1 MISKLLTA
9 IGNKLMYLLG
19 TIWGKILLIVAWIV
33 EFVGGY
39 KLAIWSVV
47 VAITLDLIW
56 GVWASIVRGK
66 FAKSELLRETISK
79 MTAYM
84 SGLLMF
90 ILAEKNLPGDSFFIV
105 SIIAT
110 VMVCTELLS
119 MSANILIVNPKIMF
133 FKLIRP
139 ALKGE
144 IANKLHVP
152 EEKVDEILDNKDYKN
167 GAK

>member
-1 MISKLLTA
+1 MIGKLLTA

-19 TIWGKILLIVAWIV
+19 TIWGKILLIVAWII

-39 KLAIWSVV
+39 ELAIWSVV

-66 FAKSELLRETISK
+66 FAKSELMRETISK

-90 ILAEKNLPGDSFFIV
+90 ILAEKNLSGDSFFIV

-152 EEKVDEILDNKDYKN
+152 EEKVDEILNNKDYKN
-167 GAK
+167 GTE

>member
-1 MISKLLTA
+1 MIGKLLTA

-19 TIWGKILLIVAWIV
+19 TIWGKILLIVAWII

-39 KLAIWSVV
+39 ELAIWSVV

-167 GAK
+167 WAE

>member
-1 MISKLLTA
+1 MIGKLLTA

-19 TIWGKILLIVAWIV
+19 TIWGKILLIVAWII

-39 KLAIWSVV
+39 ELAIWSVV

-90 ILAEKNLPGDSFFIV
+90 ILAEKNRPGDSFFIV
-105 SIIAT
+105 SVIAT

-139 ALKGE
+139 ALRGE
-144 IANKLHVP
+144 IANKLHVS
-152 EEKVDEILDNKDYKN
+152 EDKVDEILDNKDYKN
-167 GAK
+167 GTE

>member
-1 MISKLLTA
+1 MKLIMA
-9 IGNKLMYLLG
+9 RGHKLGYLLQS
-19 TIWGKILLIVAWIV
+19 IWGRILLAVAWIA
-33 EFVGGY
+33 EFVCGY
-39 KLAIWSVV
+39 EFAIWSVI

-90 ILAEKNLPGDSFFIV
+90 ILAEKNLPGDSFFVV

-110 VMVCTELLS
+110 IMVCTELLS
-119 MSANILIVNPKIMF
+119 MSANILIVNPKATF
-133 FKLIRP
+133 FKLLRP

-152 EEKVDEILDNKDYKN
+152 EEKVDEILDHKD
-167 GAK
+167 A